1 MMQGILLAIGAAATW
16 GLVYVLEQRVLGEFS
31 VMKFLFFESIFIL
44 GVSFISIL
52 FFEKID
58 SLTTSE
64 NFKVIFAPSF
74 LLLIAI
80 TFLANYFILLSVQLV
95 GATFASMFEITFPLF
110 VAIFAFYIL
119 RQPIHWMTIIGGVLI
134 ISGSMLVIYVNKP

>member
-1 MMQGILLAIGAAATW
+1 MTQGILLAIGAAATW

-52 FFEKID
+52 FFEKIN

-80 TFLANYFILLSVQLV
+80 TFLANYLILLSVQLV

-110 VAIFAFYIL
+110 VVIFAFYIL
-119 RQPIHWMTIIGGVLI
+119 HQPIHWMTIMGGILI
-134 ISGSMLVIYVNKP
+134 IFGSMLVIYVNQP

>member
-1 MMQGILLAIGAAATW
+1 
-16 GLVYVLEQRVLGEFS
+16 
-31 VMKFLFFESIFIL
+31 MKFLFFESIFIL